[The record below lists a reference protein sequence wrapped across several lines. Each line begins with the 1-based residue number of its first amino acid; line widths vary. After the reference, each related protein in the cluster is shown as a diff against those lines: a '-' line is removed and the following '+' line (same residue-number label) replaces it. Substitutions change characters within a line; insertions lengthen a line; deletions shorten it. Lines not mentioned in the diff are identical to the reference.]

1 MLYCINLTYM
11 KKIRGILNLVLFTV
25 GVALL
30 YTQYLGQEDHR
41 YFSSIADQI
50 QKEHLRQNEEI
61 ETFLQNNNSVIEK
74 IIAKGFSGP
83 AESLSFF
90 PALQSIAN
98 QPFELFFIRDDELVL
113 WSANTWMPNLAMLF
127 ELNENSEK
135 LVINNT
141 GTWVLR
147 SRPLK
152 DSNIPGKIVSAINLQ
167 RIYPV
172 SGDYL
177 TSEYEGIQLGT
188 LPTDYPIIGTLNP
201 IPLGY
206 IQQTSKKLTALTP
219 IWITGMLLLLTLIG
233 WIGIQNKIANYAA
246 QRFHPVLGGIWVVG
260 QMLLL
265 THPLLRE
272 EFADLFSKVV
282 WQTST
287 YLPFDSLMKLFDSM
301 MGFWLMIFFHRNFG
315 QLTPSIQR
323 KPWQLIFT
331 ASGYLTIA
339 AVFLAYTVLIK
350 SLILETNTSFAL
362 HNLFRFELEAA
373 STIATILFLLFGL
386 YLFTHRMM
394 LAVIQLGLPS
404 NRRLPLLAGI
414 ILLVLPVYSTLNLG
428 IGPLPLLLILLT
440 YLSLFDLFADTTIR
454 SLSWLSIWLIFFS
467 AFPSFFLVKYNI
479 EKSLQTGQQIAEKL
493 AGKPLPELENERL
506 QLAEQWA
513 ASPIQNRRV
522 ADSLWL
528 SFPILSNNFQ
538 LEVNEIAL
546 ASQIP
551 TLQKNGQQSHPLSDQ
566 IGNNL
571 HLTPNI
577 NSPKTVY
584 QTLLQNS
591 QLDIW
596 RDMRNYDFAMA
607 KGNSDIFVQGNPPQ
621 QLLIEAGEIP
631 VNSFQRV
638 INSQRAD
645 LLYRT
650 ADGTTMVV
658 GQRLKGYQQG
668 FAIFSF
674 FFILLTLILLIFA
687 LFNSWMEAIPLNPDR
702 PIFSKPTLSNRVQ
715 LAFGGL
721 ILISFLVF
729 GWYTVSFF
737 NRAFQ
742 QDESKKLNE
751 LVTTVQKE
759 WESNPIEHLDTLS
772 AQMTIFLENI
782 QRKYLVD
789 LTWWESNGAL
799 AYASTPILF
808 TEGVKVAQIPSAA
821 YYYLNNLGKDP
832 IIIPN
837 KTGSLSYQEAFLPLT
852 KNQANLGYLGIP
864 YFSGKTGLSKDIYDF
879 FGTLL
884 SFYVLFLLLAVGVVI
899 LLSQTITLPITRI
912 ANRLQS
918 IKLDEKNEPLEWNRK
933 DEIGVLVNRYNEM
946 ILELNEKTKELKQSE
961 REGAWRQM
969 AKQVAHEIKNP
980 LTPMKL
986 SVQHLQRAFQAH
998 PDEIEHHIKK
1008 VSQTIVE
1015 QIEGLAKIATEFSN
1029 FASMPKAVNQV
1040 FELNACVRSIYELH
1054 VNGTQSEISFELKLT
1069 DEILLVY
1076 ADKDQLIRVLQNLV
1090 TNAIQAIPVSGQGRI
1105 ILELTMEKTN
1115 AVINISDNGMG
1126 IPPDIQELVFVPN
1139 FTTKSS
1145 GSGLGLAICK
1155 NIITAAGGTISF
1167 TTKAGIGT
1175 TFTIELPIHHQQETK
1190 K

>member
-1 MLYCINLTYM
+1 M
-11 KKIRGILNLVLFTV
+11 KKIRGILNLVLFV
-25 GVALL
+25 LGVALL
-30 YTQYLGQEDHR
+30 YFQYLGQQDDR
-41 YFSSIADQI
+41 YFSTIAQQI
-50 QKEHLRQNEEI
+50 QKEYLQQNQAI
-61 ETFLQNNNSVIEK
+61 ENFLQTHSSVIEK
-74 IIAKGFSGP
+74 ILAKGFSGP
-83 AESLSFF
+83 AESLAFF
-90 PALQSIAN
+90 PALQLIAN
-98 QPFELFFIRDDELVL
+98 QPFELFLMRNDELVL
-113 WSANTWMPNLAMLF
+113 WSADTWIPEPAVFSQLEGES
-127 ELNENSEK
+127 EL
-135 LVINNT
+135 LVQNNT
-141 GTWVLR
+141 GTWVIK

-152 DSNIPGKIVSAINLQ
+152 EAPVPSKIVSAINLQ
-167 RIYPV
+167 RLYPV
-172 SGDYL
+172 NGDYL
-177 TSEYEGIQLGT
+177 TSDYEGIQLG
-188 LPTDYPIIGTLNP
+188 LQPTAYPIQGTLNTT
-201 IPLGY
+201 PLCFV
-206 IQQTSKKLTALTP
+206 QESSKKITPITP
-219 IWITGMLLLLTLIG
+219 IWLTGLLLLITLLG
-233 WIGIQNKIANYAA
+233 WIGIHNKIANHIAH
-246 QRFHPVLGGIWVVG
+246 RFHPIWGGLWVVG
-260 QMLLL
+260 QIFLL
-265 THPLLRE
+265 THPLLRD
-272 EFADLFSKVV
+272 EFSNLFSKVV
-282 WQTST
+282 WQTSI

-301 MGFWLMIFFHRNFG
+301 MGFWLMIFYHRNFG
-315 QLTPSIQR
+315 KLTPIHPQKKLR
-323 KPWQLIFT
+323 FIFT
-331 ASGYLTIA
+331 GGAYLIIS

-350 SLILETNTSFAL
+350 SLILESDTSFAL

-373 STIATILFLLFGL
+373 VTIATILFLLFGL

-404 NRRLPLLAGI
+404 NHRLPLLAGV
-414 ILLVLPVYSTLNLG
+414 ILLALPFYPALNLG
-428 IGPLPLLLILLT
+428 IGPLPLLLISLT
-440 YLSLFDLFADTTIR
+440 YLSLFDLFADTPIR

-479 EKSLQTGQQIAEKL
+479 EKSLQTGQQIAQQL
-493 AGKPLPELENERL
+493 AGTPIPALEAELQ
-506 QLAEQWA
+506 QLADQWA
-513 ASPIQNRRV
+513 VTPHQNRRI

-528 SFPILSNNFQ
+528 TLPILSNNFEFELNE
-538 LEVNEIAL
+538 LEPPSNR
-546 ASQIP
+546 P
-551 TLQKNGQQSHPLSDQ
+551 TLQRNYQQSHPLSYQ

-571 HLTPNI
+571 FITPAI
-577 NSPKTVY
+577 NATKSVY

-591 QLDIW
+591 QLDLW
-596 RDMRNYDFAMA
+596 KEMRNYDFAMA
-607 KGNSDIFVQGNPPQ
+607 MGNSSIFIQGQPPQ
-621 QLLIEAGEIP
+621 QLLLQAGELP
-631 VNSFQRV
+631 ATTFQRV

-650 ADGTTMVV
+650 ADGTTMVI
-658 GQRLKGYQQG
+658 GQTLKGYQQG

-674 FFILLTLILLIFA
+674 FFILLTLILLVFA
-687 LFNSWMEAIPLNPDR
+687 LVNTWVEAIPLNPDR

-737 NRAFQ
+737 NSAFQ

-751 LVTTVQKE
+751 LVTTIKKE
-759 WESNPIEHLDTLS
+759 WETIPSQNFDTLS
-772 AQMTIFLENI
+772 NQMTSFLEDLQSKFQI
-782 QRKYLVD
+782 D
-789 LTWWESNGAL
+789 LTWWKSNGTL
-799 AYASTPILF
+799 AYASPQILF
-808 TEGVKVAQIPSAA
+808 TEGVKVAQIPSVA

-837 KTGSLSYQEAFLPLT
+837 KTGTLSYQEAYLPLT
-852 KNQANLGYLGIP
+852 KNRRNLGYLGIP
-864 YFSGKTGLSKDIYDF
+864 YFSGKSGLSKDIYDF

-912 ANRLQS
+912 ANRLQT
-918 IKLDEKNEPLEWNRK
+918 IKLDEKNEPLKWGRK
-933 DEIGVLVNRYNEM
+933 DEIGVLVSRYNEM
-946 ILELNEKTKELKQSE
+946 ILELDEKTKELKQSE

-986 SVQHLQRAFQAH
+986 SVQHLQRAYQAH
-998 PDEIEHHIKK
+998 PNEIEHHIKK
-1008 VSQTIVE
+1008 VSKTIVE

-1054 VNGTQSEISFELKLT
+1054 VNGTQSDISFELNLP
-1069 DEILLVY
+1069 DAILMVN

-1105 ILELTMEKTN
+1105 TLDLQAEGSK
-1115 AVINISDNGMG
+1115 AVIKVTDNGMG

-1155 NIITAAGGTISF
+1155 NIINAAGGKISF
-1167 TTKAGIGT
+1167 TTKTGMGT
-1175 TFTIELPIHHQQETK
+1175 TFTIQLPIYSEEEIK